1 MPDPGQLVQYGWTEA
16 VSESFT
22 HDSTP
27 ARITRVDR
35 GICDAI
41 TSSDQLR
48 VRSGRFD
55 LCTGDWVTVAGGTV
69 VDLVP
74 RRTAIMRAAVSGRA
88 ESQAL
93 AANVDAVG
101 IVTALDGD
109 VDLGRIE
116 RMLALAWESGAQPIV
131 ILTKSDA
138 AEHVAD
144 TAAAVQAIAPGC
156 SVLAISAMTGDALDI
171 LTAMLDGTI
180 VLIGPSGAGKST
192 LANALIGAEVLATNA
207 VRTVDG
213 KGRHTTVHRELFP
226 LPSGG
231 ALIDTPGLRGIGLWD
246 AADGIELAFRDIE
259 SLAEQCRFGD
269 CRHDA
274 EPGCGVLAAVES
286 GELPERR
293 LASYRKLLRENE
305 WMASRSDARLAAE
318 RAQAWKTI
326 TKATRKLYQ
335 NGQYRR

>member
-1 MPDPGQLVQYGWTEA
+1 MLA
-16 VSESFT
+16 V
-22 HDSTP
+22 
-27 ARITRVDR
+27 
-35 GICDAI
+35 
-41 TSSDQLR
+41 
-48 VRSGRFD
+48 
-55 LCTGDWVTVAGGTV
+55 
-69 VDLVP
+69 VP
-74 RRTAIMRAAVSGRA
+74 LTTTTMRAG
-88 ESQAL
+88 
-93 AANVDAVG
+93 
-101 IVTALDGD
+101 DGD

-138 AEHVAD
+138 VEHVAD
-144 TAAAVQAIAPGC
+144 TVAAVQAIAPGC

-207 VRTVDG
+207 VCTVDG

-246 AADGIELAFRDIE
+246 AVDGIELAFRDIE

-326 TKATRKLYQ
+326 TKAKRKPQRHPVPSFLEDFD
-335 NGQYRR
+335 NLASRDV

>member
-1 MPDPGQLVQYGWTEA
+1 MPTRADPGCECSLSSPLT
-16 VSESFT
+16 T
-22 HDSTP
+22 TT
-27 ARITRVDR
+27 TR
-35 GICDAI
+35 
-41 TSSDQLR
+41 
-48 VRSGRFD
+48 
-55 LCTGDWVTVAGGTV
+55 AG
-69 VDLVP
+69 
-74 RRTAIMRAAVSGRA
+74 
-88 ESQAL
+88 
-93 AANVDAVG
+93 
-101 IVTALDGD
+101 DGD

-138 AEHVAD
+138 VEHVAD
-144 TAAAVQAIAPGC
+144 TVAAVQAIAPGC

-326 TKATRKLYQ
+326 TKAKRKPQHHPVPSFLEDFD
-335 NGQYRR
+335 NLASRDV

>member
-1 MPDPGQLVQYGWTEA
+1 VPDPGQLVQYGWTEA

-41 TSSDQLR
+41 TSGDQLR
-48 VRSGRFD
+48 VRSGWFD
-55 LCTGDWVTVAGGTV
+55 LCTGDWVTVADGTV

-74 RRTAIMRAAVSGRA
+74 RRTAIMRAAVTGRA
-88 ESQAL
+88 ESQLL

-116 RMLALAWESGAQPIV
+116 RMLALA
-131 ILTKSDA
+131 
-138 AEHVAD
+138 
-144 TAAAVQAIAPGC
+144 
-156 SVLAISAMTGDALDI
+156 ISAMTGDALDI

-180 VLIGPSGAGKST
+180 LLIGPSGAGKST

-318 RAQAWKTI
+318 RARAWKTI
-326 TKATRKLYQ
+326 SKAQRKLYQ
-335 NGQYRR
+335 KGQR

>member
-1 MPDPGQLVQYGWTEA
+1 M
-16 VSESFT
+16 
-22 HDSTP
+22 
-27 ARITRVDR
+27 
-35 GICDAI
+35 
-41 TSSDQLR
+41 
-48 VRSGRFD
+48 
-55 LCTGDWVTVAGGTV
+55 
-69 VDLVP
+69 
-74 RRTAIMRAAVSGRA
+74 
-88 ESQAL
+88 
-93 AANVDAVG
+93 
-101 IVTALDGD
+101 
-109 VDLGRIE
+109 
-116 RMLALAWESGAQPIV
+116 
-131 ILTKSDA
+131 
-138 AEHVAD
+138 
-144 TAAAVQAIAPGC
+144 AAVQAIAPGC
-156 SVLAISAMTGDALDI
+156 SVLAISAVTGDALDI

-246 AADGIELAFRDIE
+246 AADGIELAFPDIE

-335 NGQYRR
+335 NGQNRR

>member
-1 MPDPGQLVQYGWTEA
+1 VPTTSALRQKQLQGG
-16 VSESFT
+16 
-22 HDSTP
+22 D
-27 ARITRVDR
+27 ARTNWWS
-35 GICDAI
+35 A
-41 TSSDQLR
+41 
-48 VRSGRFD
+48 
-55 LCTGDWVTVAGGTV
+55 
-69 VDLVP
+69 
-74 RRTAIMRAAVSGRA
+74 RAAVSGRA

-93 AANVDAVG
+93 AANIDAVG

-144 TAAAVQAIAPGC
+144 TVAAVQAIAPGC
-156 SVLAISAMTGDALDI
+156 SVLAVSAMTGDALDI

-180 VLIGPSGAGKST
+180 VLIGPSGKST
-192 LANALIGAEVLATNA
+192 LANALIGAEVLATTA

-213 KGRHTTVHRELFP
+213 KGRHTTVHRELVP
-226 LPSGG
+226 LPCGG
-231 ALIDTPGLRGIGLWD
+231 SLIDTPGLRGVGVWD
-246 AADGIELAFRDIE
+246 AADGIELAFPDIE
-259 SLAEQCRFGD
+259 SLAEQCRFSD

-274 EPGCGVLAAVES
+274 EPDCGVLAAVES
-286 GELPERR
+286 GELPQRR

>member
-55 LCTGDWVTVAGGTV
+55 LCAGDWVTVADGTV

-74 RRTAIMRAAVSGRA
+74 RRTAIVRAAVSGRA

-144 TAAAVQAIAPGC
+144 TVATVQAIAAALC
-156 SVLAISAMTGDALDI
+156 LRSA
-171 LTAMLDGTI
+171 
-180 VLIGPSGAGKST
+180 
-192 LANALIGAEVLATNA
+192 
-207 VRTVDG
+207 R
-213 KGRHTTVHRELFP
+213 
-226 LPSGG
+226 
-231 ALIDTPGLRGIGLWD
+231 
-246 AADGIELAFRDIE
+246 
-259 SLAEQCRFGD
+259 
-269 CRHDA
+269 
-274 EPGCGVLAAVES
+274 
-286 GELPERR
+286 
-293 LASYRKLLRENE
+293 
-305 WMASRSDARLAAE
+305 
-318 RAQAWKTI
+318 
-326 TKATRKLYQ
+326 
-335 NGQYRR
+335 

>member
-1 MPDPGQLVQYGWTEA
+1 
-16 VSESFT
+16 
-22 HDSTP
+22 
-27 ARITRVDR
+27 
-35 GICDAI
+35 
-41 TSSDQLR
+41 
-48 VRSGRFD
+48 
-55 LCTGDWVTVAGGTV
+55 
-69 VDLVP
+69 
-74 RRTAIMRAAVSGRA
+74 
-88 ESQAL
+88 
-93 AANVDAVG
+93 
-101 IVTALDGD
+101 
-109 VDLGRIE
+109 
-116 RMLALAWESGAQPIV
+116 
-131 ILTKSDA
+131 
-138 AEHVAD
+138 
-144 TAAAVQAIAPGC
+144 
-156 SVLAISAMTGDALDI
+156 MTGDALDI

-192 LANALIGAEVLATNA
+192 LANALIGAEVSATNA

-213 KGRHTTVHRELFP
+213 KGHHTTVHRELFP
-226 LPSGG
+226 LPSGD

-269 CRHDA
+269 CRNDA
-274 EPGCGVLAAVES
+274 EPGCGVLAAAES

-326 TKATRKLYQ
+326 TKATRKLCQ

>member
-1 MPDPGQLVQYGWTEA
+1 
-16 VSESFT
+16 
-22 HDSTP
+22 
-27 ARITRVDR
+27 
-35 GICDAI
+35 
-41 TSSDQLR
+41 
-48 VRSGRFD
+48 
-55 LCTGDWVTVAGGTV
+55 
-69 VDLVP
+69 
-74 RRTAIMRAAVSGRA
+74 MRAAVSGRA
-88 ESQAL
+88 EWQAL

-144 TAAAVQAIAPGC
+144 TVAAVEAIAPGC

-180 VLIGPSGAGKST
+180 VLIGPSGAGKSRWRT
-192 LANALIGAEVLATNA
+192 RSSVRKWLATNA

-246 AADGIELAFRDIE
+246 AANEINFASCQGVE
-259 SLAEQCRFGD
+259 SLCRAMLVW
-269 CRHDA
+269 R
-274 EPGCGVLAAVES
+274 
-286 GELPERR
+286 LPP
-293 LASYRKLLRENE
+293 
-305 WMASRSDARLAAE
+305 
-318 RAQAWKTI
+318 
-326 TKATRKLYQ
+326 
-335 NGQYRR
+335 

>member
-1 MPDPGQLVQYGWTEA
+1 
-16 VSESFT
+16 
-22 HDSTP
+22 
-27 ARITRVDR
+27 
-35 GICDAI
+35 
-41 TSSDQLR
+41 
-48 VRSGRFD
+48 
-55 LCTGDWVTVAGGTV
+55 
-69 VDLVP
+69 
-74 RRTAIMRAAVSGRA
+74 
-88 ESQAL
+88 
-93 AANVDAVG
+93 
-101 IVTALDGD
+101 
-109 VDLGRIE
+109 
-116 RMLALAWESGAQPIV
+116 
-131 ILTKSDA
+131 
-138 AEHVAD
+138 
-144 TAAAVQAIAPGC
+144 
-156 SVLAISAMTGDALDI
+156 MTGDALDI
-171 LTAMLDGTI
+171 LAAMLDGTI

-231 ALIDTPGLRGIGLWD
+231 ALIDTPGLRGIGLCD

-259 SLAEQCRFGD
+259 PLAEQCRFGD

-326 TKATRKLYQ
+326 TKATRKLNQ

>member
-1 MPDPGQLVQYGWTEA
+1 M
-16 VSESFT
+16 
-22 HDSTP
+22 
-27 ARITRVDR
+27 
-35 GICDAI
+35 
-41 TSSDQLR
+41 
-48 VRSGRFD
+48 
-55 LCTGDWVTVAGGTV
+55 
-69 VDLVP
+69 
-74 RRTAIMRAAVSGRA
+74 
-88 ESQAL
+88 
-93 AANVDAVG
+93 
-101 IVTALDGD
+101 LDGD
-109 VDLGRIE
+109 VDFGRIE

-144 TAAAVQAIAPGC
+144 TVAAVQAIAPGC
-156 SVLAISAMTGDALDI
+156 SVLAISVMTRDALDI
-171 LTAMLDGTI
+171 LTATLDGTI

-246 AADGIELAFRDIE
+246 AADGIEFAFRDIE
-259 SLAEQCRFGD
+259 SLAVQCRFGD
-269 CRHDA
+269 CGHDA